1 MLKELLQP
9 EIEDLIEEKEWEAL
23 RDILPLWQEVETANL
38 ITSLKNEDK
47 YKVFSVLP
55 KDYYLGVFPELV
67 PIDQQRIIEN
77 MPEADV
83 KELLENM
90 NPDDRTYFLES
101 IPEEM
106 SESILKL
113 LGNEEREIASWLL
126 AYPEGSIG
134 RLMTPEYISI
144 KPDWTVGEAFE
155 YVRSNIAE
163 SETYT
168 TIYVID
174 SRRTLIGSITLR
186 KLFFTNK
193 DTLISEIA
201 NNCPCI
207 LVYEE
212 QENAIE
218 IIKKYNLHSLAVVD
232 DRHSMLGIVTV
243 DDILDIAEEEYTD
256 DFHKMAGITSS
267 EDQFDDNLKIT
278 PILTLYKQ
286 RILWLLV
293 LVFIN
298 IFSGGVIGIFQ
309 NTLQKHIVLV
319 VFLPLLIG
327 SGGNAGSQS
336 ATLVIRSLAIG
347 DVVLKDW
354 FYMLT
359 KEIIVA
365 SILGLSMAVG
375 AYVLGII
382 RGGFEIAAIVG
393 ISMFSIVFIGSVI
406 GLCLPFILTKLNIDP
421 AISGAPMLTSICDI
435 IGTAIYCS
443 IATLAFII
451 LNNVN

>member
-9 EIEDLIEEKEWEAL
+9 EIEDLIEDKDWKSL
-23 RDILPLWQEVETANL
+23 RDILTLWQEVETANL
-38 ITSLKNEDK
+38 ITSLKNDDK
-47 YKVFSVLP
+47 YRVFIILP
-55 KDYYLGVFPELV
+55 RDYYLEVFPKLV
-67 PIDQQRIIEN
+67 PIDQQRIIESMN
-77 MPEADV
+77 ETDV

-101 IPEEM
+101 IPENM
-106 SESILKL
+106 SDNILKL
-113 LGNEEREIASWLL
+113 LGRDEREIASWLL
-126 AYPEGSIG
+126 AYPDGSIG
-134 RLMTPEYISI
+134 RLMTPEYISV

-155 YVRSNIAE
+155 YVRNHIAE

-168 TIYVID
+168 TIYVAD
-174 SRRTLIGSITLR
+174 SRRTLIGSIALR
-186 KLFFTNK
+186 KLFFTDQN
-193 DTLISEIA
+193 TLVSEIT
-201 NNCPCI
+201 NNCPSI

-212 QENAIE
+212 QKNAID
-218 IIKKYNLHSLAVVD
+218 IIKKYNLHSLAVID
-232 DRHSMLGIVTV
+232 DRHSIIGIVTV

-278 PILTLYKQ
+278 PIFTLYKQ
-286 RILWLLV
+286 RILWLLI

-336 ATLVIRSLAIG
+336 ATLIIRSLAVG

-354 FYMLT
+354 FYMLS
-359 KEIIVA
+359 KELIVA
-365 SILGLSMAVG
+365 SFLGLSMAFG
-375 AYVLGII
+375 AYILGII
-382 RGGFEIAAIVG
+382 RDGFEIAAIVSV
-393 ISMFSIVFIGSVI
+393 SMFSIVFIGSVI

-435 IGTAIYCS
+435 VGTAVYCS
-443 IATLAFII
+443 IAAAAFII
-451 LNNVN
+451 LH

>member
-9 EIEDLIEEKEWEAL
+9 EIEDLIKEKEWDAL
-23 RDILPLWQEVETANL
+23 SDILPLWQEVETANL
-38 ITSLKNEDK
+38 ITSLNNEDK
-47 YKVFSVLP
+47 SKLFNILP
-55 KDYYLGVFPELV
+55 RDYRLGVFPELV

-77 MPEADV
+77 TDNADI
-83 KELLENM
+83 KDLLENI

-101 IPEEM
+101 IPQEM
-106 SESILKL
+106 SENILKL
-113 LGNEEREIASWLL
+113 LGSEEREMASWLL

-134 RLMTPEYISI
+134 RLMTPKYITI

-155 YVRSNIAE
+155 YVRSNIE
-163 SETYT
+163 DSETYT

-174 SRRTLIGSITLR
+174 SRRTLMGSITLR

-193 DTLISEIA
+193 DVLISEII
-201 NNCPCI
+201 NNCPYI
-207 LVYEE
+207 SVYDE
-212 QENAIE
+212 QENAID

-232 DRHSMLGIVTV
+232 DRHYMIGIVTI
-243 DDILDIAEEEYTD
+243 DDIMDIAEEEYTD

-286 RILWLLV
+286 RILWLLI

-309 NTLQKHIVLV
+309 NIVLV

-354 FYMLT
+354 FYMLS
-359 KEIIVA
+359 KEMIVA

-375 AYVLGII
+375 AYILGII
-382 RGGFEIAAIVG
+382 RGGLEIASIVG
-393 ISMFSIVFIGSVI
+393 VSMFSIVFIGSVI
-406 GLCLPFILTKLNIDP
+406 GLSLPFILTKFNIDP

-443 IATLAFII
+443 IATIAFMIMQ
-451 LNNVN
+451 

>member
-9 EIEDLIEEKEWEAL
+9 EIEDLIEEKDWDAL

-47 YKVFSVLP
+47 YKVFSILP

-77 MPEADV
+77 MTEADI

-106 SESILKL
+106 SANILKL
-113 LGNEEREIASWLL
+113 LGSEEREIASWLL

-155 YVRSNIAE
+155 YIRSNIEDA
-163 SETYT
+163 ETYT

-174 SRRTLIGSITLR
+174 ERRTLIGSIPLR
-186 KLFFTNK
+186 KLFFTDK
-193 DTLISEIA
+193 DTLISEITS
-201 NNCPCI
+201 NCPYI

-212 QENAIE
+212 QENAIDV
-218 IIKKYNLHSLAVVD
+218 IKKYNLHSLAVID
-232 DRHSMLGIVTV
+232 DRHAMLGIVTV

-278 PILTLYKQ
+278 PIATLYKQ
-286 RILWLLV
+286 RILWLLI

-354 FYMLT
+354 FYMLS
-359 KEIIVA
+359 KELIV
-365 SILGLSMAVG
+365 SFMLGLSMALG
-375 AYVLGII
+375 AYILGII

-393 ISMFSIVFIGSVI
+393 ISMFSIVFIGSII

>member
-23 RDILPLWQEVETANL
+23 SDILPLWQEVETANL
-38 ITSLKNEDK
+38 ITSLKNDDK
-47 YKVFSVLP
+47 YKVFSILP
-55 KDYYLGVFPELV
+55 KDYYYKVFPELA

-77 MPEADV
+77 MQEADI
-83 KELLENM
+83 KDLLENI
-90 NPDDRTYFLES
+90 NPDDRTYFLAS
-101 IPEEM
+101 IPETM

-113 LGNEEREIASWLL
+113 LGSEEREIASWLL

-144 KPDWTVGEAFE
+144 KPDWTVSEAFE
-155 YVRSNIAE
+155 YVRSNIEE

-168 TIYVID
+168 TLYVTD
-174 SRRTLIGSITLR
+174 ARRTLIGSIALR
-186 KLFFTNK
+186 KLFFTDKN
-193 DTLISEIA
+193 TLISEIT
-201 NNCPCI
+201 NNCPYI
-207 LVYEE
+207 SAYED
-212 QENAIE
+212 QENAID
-218 IIKKYNLHSLAVVD
+218 IIKKYNLYSLAVVD
-232 DRHSMLGIVTV
+232 DRHSMIGIVTV
-243 DDILDIAEEEYTD
+243 DDIMDIAEEEYTD

-278 PILTLYKQ
+278 PISTLYKQ
-286 RILWLLV
+286 RILWLLI

-354 FYMLT
+354 FYMLS
-359 KEIIVA
+359 KELLVA
-365 SILGLSMAVG
+365 SMLGLSMAVG
-375 AYVLGII
+375 AYLLGII
-382 RGGFEIAAIVG
+382 RGGLEIAAIVS

-406 GLCLPFILTKLNIDP
+406 GLCLPFILTKFNIDP

-435 IGTAIYCS
+435 VGTALYCS

-451 LNNVN
+451 FF

>member
-23 RDILPLWQEVETANL
+23 RDILPLWQEVETAGL
-38 ITSLKNEDK
+38 ITSLKNDDK

-55 KDYYLGVFPELV
+55 KDYYFKVFPELA
-67 PIDQQRIIEN
+67 PIDQQRIVEN
-77 MPEADV
+77 MQEADI
-83 KELLENM
+83 KELLENI
-90 NPDDRTYFLES
+90 NPDDRTYFLAS
-101 IPEEM
+101 IPETM
-106 SESILKL
+106 SENILRL
-113 LGNEEREIASWLL
+113 LESEERELASWLL
-126 AYPEGSIG
+126 AYPEESIG

-144 KPDWTVGEAFE
+144 KPDWSVKEAFE

-168 TIYVID
+168 TLYVTD
-174 SRRTLIGSITLR
+174 SRRTLIGSIALR
-186 KLFFTNK
+186 KLFFTDKN
-193 DTLISEIA
+193 TLISEIT
-201 NNCPCI
+201 NNCPYI
-207 LVYEE
+207 SAYED
-212 QENAIE
+212 QEKAID

-232 DRHSMLGIVTV
+232 DRHSMIGIVTV
-243 DDILDIAEEEYTD
+243 DDIMDIAEEEYTD

-278 PILTLYKQ
+278 PIFTLYKQ
-286 RILWLLV
+286 RILWLLI

-354 FYMLT
+354 FYMLS
-359 KEIIVA
+359 KEIVVA
-365 SILGLSMAVG
+365 SILGLSMALG
-375 AYVLGII
+375 AYILGII
-382 RGGFEIAAIVG
+382 RGGFEIAAIVSV
-393 ISMFSIVFIGSVI
+393 SMFSIVFIGSII
-406 GLCLPFILTKLNIDP
+406 GLCLPFILTKFNIDP

-435 IGTAIYCS
+435 VGTALYCS
-443 IATLAFII
+443 IATLAFILI
-451 LNNVN
+451 K

>member
-9 EIEDLIEEKEWEAL
+9 EIEDLIEEKEWDAL
-23 RDILPLWQEVETANL
+23 SDILPLWQEVETASL
-38 ITSLKNEDK
+38 ITSLKNDDK
-47 YKVFSVLP
+47 IKIFNVLP
-55 KDYYLGVFPELV
+55 NDYRLGVFPELV

-77 MPEADV
+77 MESADV
-83 KELLENM
+83 KELLENI

-106 SESILKL
+106 SADILKL
-113 LGNEEREIASWLL
+113 LGSEEREIASWLL

-134 RLMTPEYISI
+134 RLMTPKYITI
-144 KPDWTVGEAFE
+144 KPDWTVSEAFE
-155 YVRSNIAE
+155 YVRSNIE
-163 SETYT
+163 DSETYT
-168 TIYVID
+168 TIYVTD
-174 SRRTLIGSITLR
+174 SRRTLIGSIALR
-186 KLFFTNK
+186 KLFFTSQ
-193 DTLISEIA
+193 DTLISELI
-201 NNCPCI
+201 NNCPYI
-207 LVYEE
+207 SVYDE
-212 QENAIE
+212 QENAID

-232 DRHSMLGIVTV
+232 DRHSMIGIVTI

-286 RILWLLV
+286 RILWLLI

-309 NTLQKHIVLV
+309 GTLQKHIVLV

-354 FYMLT
+354 FYMLS
-359 KEIIVA
+359 KELIVA
-365 SILGLSMAVG
+365 FILGLSMAVG
-375 AYVLGII
+375 AYILGII
-382 RGGFEIAAIVG
+382 RGGFQIAGIVG
-393 ISMFSIVFIGSVI
+393 VSMFSIVFIGSII
-406 GLCLPFILTKLNIDP
+406 GLSLPFILTKFNIDP

-443 IATLAFII
+443 IATIAFMI
-451 LNNVN
+451 LQ

>member
-9 EIEDLIEEKEWEAL
+9 EIEDLIEEKEWDAL
-23 RDILPLWQEVETANL
+23 SDILPLWQEVETANL

-47 YKVFSVLP
+47 YKVFNILP
-55 KDYYLGVFPELV
+55 RDYKLGVFPELV
-67 PIDQQRIIEN
+67 PIDQQRLIEN
-77 MPEADV
+77 MENADI
-83 KELLENM
+83 KDLLENI

-101 IPEEM
+101 IPEDM
-106 SESILKL
+106 SENILKL
-113 LGNEEREIASWLL
+113 LGSEEREIASWLL

-134 RLMTPEYISI
+134 RLMTPEYITI

-155 YVRSNIAE
+155 YVRSNIAD

-186 KLFFTNK
+186 KLFFTDK
-193 DTLISEIA
+193 YILISEII
-201 NNCPCI
+201 NNCPYI
-207 LVYEE
+207 SVYDE
-212 QENAIE
+212 QENAID
-218 IIKKYNLHSLAVVD
+218 IMKKYNLHSLAVVD
-232 DRHSMLGIVTV
+232 DRHSMIGIVTI
-243 DDILDIAEEEYTD
+243 DDIMDIAEEEYTD

-286 RILWLLV
+286 RILWLLI

-354 FYMLT
+354 FYMLS
-359 KEIIVA
+359 KEVVVA
-365 SILGLSMAVG
+365 FILGLSMAAG
-375 AYVLGII
+375 AYILGII
-382 RGGFEIAAIVG
+382 RGGFEIAFIVG

-406 GLCLPFILTKLNIDP
+406 GLSLPFILTKFNIDP

-435 IGTAIYCS
+435 IGTAVYCS
-443 IATLAFII
+443 IATAAFMI
-451 LNNVN
+451 LNK